1 MLKIIFL
8 LFFRPKSIIS
18 DNDSKMNPGN
28 GPSAAATGQV
38 RFHEPNPRRV
48 ERKGSAPPS
57 LKSDIVRRP
66 AFRIDDYDQGCMQDF
81 TLHLSTSKP

>member
-1 MLKIIFL
+1 MKNHIFTI
-8 LFFRPKSIIS
+8 FRPKSKVS
-18 DNDSKMNPGN
+18 DNDSKMNQGN
-28 GPSAAATGQV
+28 AHGPSAATV

-81 TLHLSTSKP
+81 TLDLFTSKP